1 MNTMFLEIL
10 SEEVPARLAAKA
22 AADLYKKLLDAARI
36 VFATDAIEG
45 EYIYTLRRFACK
57 LTNIPEATTPVNEE
71 IRGPRINAPEQALQ
85 GFMRKYKIE
94 GVSQLEQRGDFYFY
108 VERTPGES
116 AKDAVK
122 RVVEEVVQ
130 AYVWPKSMKWGDNTV
145 TWIRPIHSIICL
157 LNTDVVPVEYG
168 HIRADRVSRGHRFI
182 AADEFEVT
190 SWGGYIKQLGQHSVV
205 ATSAERRQMILTAV
219 AAIEEEKAIELIKDD
234 GLLAEVVDLVEYP
247 NVYLGSIDQEFLELP
262 EELLVTAI
270 KVHQKYLMFRNPKT
284 GKIAPYFLIVA
295 DCKPTDGG
303 KVVIKGN
310 ERVLKARLHDAKFFF
325 ENDKKE
331 RLDSRLEGLKAL
343 LFHEDIG
350 TVYDKVMSM
359 KRLAQ
364 RLAQQLGVDAVL
376 VERAVLLAKC
386 DLLSETVGEFP
397 ELQGVM
403 GYYYAKHD
411 GESEAVA
418 VAVREHY
425 KPQGPSDSLPTEDV
439 AAVVALADKLDT
451 LQQLF
456 AAGIKPTGS
465 KDPYASRRNAIGI
478 IRICAD
484 RGFKLDLIELGIGKD
499 VREFI
504 AERARMMLKEE
515 GVEPSLQVQAD
526 SLISQAAQ

>member
-122 RVVEEVVQ
+122 RIVEEVMQ

-157 LNTDVVPVEYG
+157 LNTDVVSVEYG

-303 KVVIKGN
+303 KVVVKGN

-350 TVYDKVMSM
+350 AVYDKVMSM
-359 KRLAQ
+359 QRLAH
-364 RLAQQLGVDAVL
+364 RLAQQLGVDAAL
-376 VERAVLLAKC
+376 VERSVLLAKC